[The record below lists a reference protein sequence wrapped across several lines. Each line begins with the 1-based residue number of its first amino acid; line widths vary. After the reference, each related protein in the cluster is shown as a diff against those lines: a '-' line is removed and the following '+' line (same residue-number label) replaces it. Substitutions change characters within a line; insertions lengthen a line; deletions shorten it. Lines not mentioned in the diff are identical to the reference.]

1 MKTFAIKTYESF
13 DVATQTV
20 VKHYNDLYLDGTN
33 IAFTSDIEA
42 LKSVIENVVKTQFSE
57 LQLNANKGIPY
68 FETIFTHQNNIL
80 YWKAYMIDAIEK
92 VDNVVACELFDID
105 IDNEK
110 NLLTYT
116 AYIKTI
122 YGDLT
127 ING

>member
-1 MKTFAIKTYESF
+1 
-13 DVATQTV
+13 
-20 VKHYNDLYLDGTN
+20 
-33 IAFTSDIEA
+33 
-42 LKSVIENVVKTQFSE
+42 
-57 LQLNANKGIPY
+57 
-68 FETIFTHQNNIL
+68 
-80 YWKAYMIDAIEK
+80 MIDAIEN